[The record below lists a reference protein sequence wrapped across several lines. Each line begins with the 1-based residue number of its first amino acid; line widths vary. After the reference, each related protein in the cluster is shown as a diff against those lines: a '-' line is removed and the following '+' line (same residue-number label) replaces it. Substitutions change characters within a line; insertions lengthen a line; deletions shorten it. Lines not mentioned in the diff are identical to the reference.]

1 MTEEIQSEPSKD
13 RRFGWISRTAILVA
27 CVVGAVG
34 QIWLLCF
41 SDFLLGVEGEW
52 VWPRFEFQLSID
64 QWIAA
69 GVAIVLSCFIF
80 LWIVRYKSARTSDP
94 SRQTSLLWKL
104 VLLVLGFVWL
114 NAVLAVQMPQGGLSR
129 AVLVMFYPRTSGYFW
144 QATYEAEDWKEF
156 LSGYSDR
163 ISDDSDP
170 DNYLHIGTHP
180 PGLAMTHRMLIG
192 LCRSSPLLVTILEST
207 QPDSVQETL
216 QFLQQ
221 QSGQG
226 DDPLQ
231 RPELAALWLSILI
244 TQLFVLLAAIPVY
257 LLSRRLVDDR
267 AARVAAGFWLLVP
280 TVLVFFPKSDVAFP
294 CLALWIQL
302 VWLIALEKES
312 PLWGAVT
319 AVLLIT
325 SAWMSLAFMTI
336 GVMLFAQ
343 LIHQMVLHRR
353 GMRASIGGTI
363 AGLLLLFGLIMA
375 WGVNLVGIWFQ
386 NFHNHAL
393 FYDHN
398 SRTYFSWLGVNLLE
412 VSTAI
417 GAPLFVL
424 AICGIFSL
432 CKQFRNLTAF
442 AILSGL
448 AMWAGLWISGK
459 NMGEA
464 ARLWGFLL
472 PYGVLAAAI
481 TIERLLSE
489 PVSDHSEAEALRPTR
504 RAPWALFA
512 IWSAQVAV
520 CLAASTI
527 VDGFGFTEL

>member
-1 MTEEIQSEPSKD
+1 MTEEIQSETSKD
-13 RRFGWISRTAILVA
+13 RRLGWISRTVVLVA
-27 CVVGAVG
+27 CVAGAVG
-34 QIWLLCF
+34 QIWLLCL
-41 SDFLLGVEGEW
+41 SDWTLGVEGEW
-52 VWPRFEFQLSID
+52 AWPRFETRLSID

-69 GVAIVLSCFIF
+69 GAAIVLSCLVFI
-80 LWIVRYKSARTSDP
+80 WTIRSKSNRTTEP
-94 SRQTSLLWKL
+94 SRTASLVWKL
-104 VLLVLGFVWL
+104 VLILLGFVWL
-114 NAVLAVQMPQGGLSR
+114 NAVLAMQMPQGGLSR

-144 QATYEAEDWKEF
+144 QAAYEAEDWKEF
-156 LSGYSDR
+156 LSGYSER
-163 ISDDSDP
+163 ISDESDP
-170 DNYLHIGTHP
+170 DTYLHIGTHP

-192 LCRSSPLLVTILEST
+192 LCRSSPLLATVLETT
-207 QPDSVQETL
+207 QPESVKETML
-216 QFLQQ
+216 FLQQ
-221 QSGQG
+221 HAER
-226 DDPLQ
+226 DDVLLQ

-244 TQLFVLLAAIPVY
+244 TQLLVVLTAIPVY

-294 CLALWIQL
+294 CLALWVQL
-302 VWLIALEKES
+302 VWLIALEEDS

-343 LIHQMVLHRR
+343 LIHQIVLHRK
-353 GMRASIGGTI
+353 GMRASIGGTT
-363 AGLLLLFGLIMA
+363 AGLLLLFGLFMA
-375 WGVNLVGIWFQ
+375 WEVNLVGIWFQ

-432 CKQFRNLTAF
+432 RKQFRNLTAF

-448 AMWAGLWISGK
+448 GMGAGLWISGK

-464 ARLWGFLL
+464 ARLWSFLL
-472 PYGVLAAAI
+472 PYGVLAAAV
-481 TIERLLSE
+481 TLERFLAE
-489 PVSDHSEAEALRPTR
+489 PVTDPSQTNVGASTR
-504 RAPWALFA
+504 KSAWILFT